1 MLELDAHVVGRV
13 VVERLEGVVGQRVAE
28 AALDLL
34 AHALRAAVVDHELHP
49 RLDAGDAV
57 AQVFLPRVEERAHD
71 GHRLV
76 LADPDAQVAGDA
88 RHRREPAAD
97 EHREPLL
104 TVADHA
110 DERDAVDLG
119 RVAAVRAG
127 RDRDLVLAR
136 QVGVVGVAVEERR
149 HLVVEGGDVEELVVG
164 EAGDGAA
171 GEVADGVAAG
181 ADRRQ
186 ADVAEAVED
195 GRAASVSS
203 R

>member
-1 MLELDAHVVGRV
+1 MTGIASSSRIQTPRSRAMRGTDESPPPTSTAKP
-13 VVERLEGVVGQRVAE
+13 
-28 AALDLL
+28 LL
-34 AHALRAAVVDHELHP
+34 A
-49 RLDAGDAV
+49 
-57 AQVFLPRVEERAHD
+57 
-71 GHRLV
+71 
-76 LADPDAQVAGDA
+76 
-88 RHRREPAAD
+88 
-97 EHREPLL
+97 
-104 TVADHA
+104 VADHA
-110 DERDAVDLG
+110 DERDAVDLR

-149 HLVVEGGDVEELVVG
+149 HLVVEGGDVEELVVR

-171 GEVADGVAAG
+171 GEVAHGVAAG

-195 GRAASVSS
+195 GRGGSASS